1 LYGIRLQFGQ
11 TQQQSAVAVIF
22 NKIFSI
28 GICSGQDIINIP
40 PAAIP
45 GRCMPFRQ
53 TTTYMNKLFPL
64 LTIIIGL
71 TLNSCNGQTQTKA
84 DKNSIDDYKT
94 QILPETE
101 MRVTTDK
108 AVKLIQNKNYVE
120 LKKLFA
126 DDISKNISD
135 QQIIQLVDQIN
146 LLFQNEGVPTGNENI
161 LPALNASMNGK
172 DTVFVNNIMYNFKP
186 ISEGTNS
193 TQKVL
198 TFSFLKK
205 YGTQKL
211 VGANVKTN
219 PLSAG
224 NSKPTIK
231 PLESFNFSVSD
242 ITRFRIYYDE
252 GANRHTQ
259 FKNETGYFAIEGDAS
274 TLEKSGVKT
283 IVQSIF
289 SDLAKSKFEKVEP
302 FNSTLNRGDKVK
314 FIQAE
319 FGFKDKPYTL
329 FVYLPIENGGQ
340 YSNKIIVMQRQYVN
354 LGYVFVLNQ
363 KDYSKI
369 TSEFPKIADLKLD
382 NFYVDKP

>member
-1 LYGIRLQFGQ
+1 MTCNSSYLRVVCH
-11 TQQQSAVAVIF
+11 SDKPPF
-22 NKIFSI
+22 N
-28 GICSGQDIINIP
+28 
-40 PAAIP
+40 
-45 GRCMPFRQ
+45 
-53 TTTYMNKLFPL
+53 MNKLLFL
-64 LTIIIGL
+64 LTIIGL
-71 TLNSCNGQTQTKA
+71 TLSSCNGQTQTKA
-84 DKNSIDDYKT
+84 DKNSIDNYKT
-94 QILPETE
+94 EILPETE
-101 MRVTTDK
+101 MRITTDK
-108 AVKLIQNKNYVE
+108 AVKLIQNKNYDE
-120 LKKLFA
+120 LKKMFA

-146 LLFQNEGVPTGNENI
+146 LLFKNEGIPTGNENI

-172 DTVFVNNIMYNFKP
+172 DTIFVNNIMYNFKP
-186 ISEGTNS
+186 ISDGTNS
-193 TQKVL
+193 SQKVL

-231 PLESFNFSVSD
+231 PFESFNFSVSD
-242 ITRFRIYYDE
+242 IIRFRIYYDE

-283 IVQSIF
+283 IVESIF
-289 SDLAKSKFEKVEP
+289 SDLGKSKFEKVEP

-340 YSNKIIVMQRQYVN
+340 YSNKIIVMQKQYVN

-369 TSEFPKIADLKLD
+369 ISEFPKIAVLKLD